1 MSHGRGLRS
10 RLGTRAEEGGARLA
24 LLTTFLEGVSAEW
37 VGAGTHE
44 TAQRVGALSVLA
56 ARERAAETLVNV

>member
-1 MSHGRGLRS
+1 MSHGRGVEEQAWD
-10 RLGTRAEEGGARLA
+10 GAEEGGARLA

-37 VGAGTHE
+37 VGAGTCE

>member
-1 MSHGRGLRS
+1 MRARGGHGSGRE
-10 RLGTRAEEGGARLA
+10 AEGQGVMT

-37 VGAGTHE
+37 VGAGTRE

-56 ARERAAETLVNV
+56 AGERAAKTLINV